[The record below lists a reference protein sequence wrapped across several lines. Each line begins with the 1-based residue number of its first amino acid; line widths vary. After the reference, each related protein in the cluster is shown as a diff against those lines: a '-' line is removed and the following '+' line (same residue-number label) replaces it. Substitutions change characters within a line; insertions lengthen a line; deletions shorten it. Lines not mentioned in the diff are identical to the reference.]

1 MQSSQPTKATKSR
14 HRDHLTELEGE
25 TNLELEQLRKGKA
38 LASKAGE
45 KQLAEELEIL
55 IQEKIKMIE
64 GIHDK
69 V

>member
-1 MQSSQPTKATKSR
+1 MDKTSASKSVKAR

-25 TNLELEQLRKGKA
+25 SNLELEQLRKAKT

-45 KQLAEELEIL
+45 KALADELEIL

-64 GIHDK
+64 GIQEK
-69 V
+69 S